1 MRSLGT
7 CTCASIDLFLALP
20 SILGLSPLLRSS
32 SQPSRC
38 SFQPKGNYHGVI
50 LDEIVE
56 RDEKVND
63 FDHLDFGHR
72 DNKFW

>member
-20 SILGLSPLLRSS
+20 PILGLSPPASLHLAAA
-32 SQPSRC
+32 RC

-63 FDHLDFGHR
+63 FDPLDFGHR
-72 DNKFW
+72 DSKFW